1 MSFIVMPN
9 SLYSKMEYLLIT
21 KGSNKNC
28 SIINKFIR
36 HFIVNWYTIVSSI
49 GERPIEIVF

>member
-1 MSFIVMPN
+1 MPN

-21 KGSNKNC
+21 KGSKKNC